1 MSGQRNTTWLQTREV
16 TPDPHR
22 CRDWIKFV
30 SYFINKGRQLQAA
43 RSQIV
48 SQYVVRCT
56 KTRQWW
62 HLLAI
67 CQNCSSSSQGWYF
80 SRKSHRTDPQCVA
93 KRFLIFIM
101 SKRTHTHVYTFRRT
115 TTWRAA
121 AGELR
126 QEDGCKSF
134 IYSKEVLSWLQ
145 IHSCDFPP
153 KSVAKLC
160 TLAHTTFASKMTQ
173 IKTNKQTN
181 KKITGESNIINF
193 TLRG

>member
-1 MSGQRNTTWLQTREV
+1 MLQPYFAPVCVLHHHHNLGWRFFTRFGCLLFGTSMSGQRNTTWLQTREV

-30 SYFINKGRQLQAA
+30 SYFIHKGRQLQAA

-80 SRKSHRTDPQCVA
+80 SRKSHKTDPQCVA

-101 SKRTHTHVYTFRRT
+101 SKRHSHTRVYFQKNYNLTRCCWGVKTRR
-115 TTWRAA
+115 RM
-121 AGELR
+121 
-126 QEDGCKSF
+126 Q
-134 IYSKEVLSWLQ
+134 VLYLQ
-145 IHSCDFPP
+145 
-153 KSVAKLC
+153 
-160 TLAHTTFASKMTQ
+160 
-173 IKTNKQTN
+173 
-181 KKITGESNIINF
+181 
-193 TLRG
+193 